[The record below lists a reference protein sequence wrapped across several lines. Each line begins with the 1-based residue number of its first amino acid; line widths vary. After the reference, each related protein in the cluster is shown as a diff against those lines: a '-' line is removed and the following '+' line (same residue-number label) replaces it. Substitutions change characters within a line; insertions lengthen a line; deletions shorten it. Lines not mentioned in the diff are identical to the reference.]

1 MICVKFHVPV
11 AGRQCIDFAG
21 PGIRYAAHASS
32 LPLYQIVCDLLELC
46 ANGHDQTVCGAAPLF
61 PCVIECITKFTA
73 QTGRGSGSPVANKRT
88 VAECGHQCGLSGL
101 RSACK
106 RDAIAGDDRALDGV
120 CFPGGFL
127 KFGALRF
134 DLGPLGTVQKPE
146 AFEQQQNACGHSHC
160 GTEGQKQPEEKTAVH
175 HDTSS
180 SVICD
185 AASSS
190 RLPCRVGI
198 VLHSN
203 RVIAAQEQMKLLPPA
218 PRKGNCTPMR
228 SRLAVENKL
237 TSPANPTAQPAPVP
251 TQLSQPPQRVL
262 SSKLANISKNVPN
275 RARRRQIQPPLF
287 ASVAKIKSESATGV
301 LTR

>member
-46 ANGHDQTVCGAAPLF
+46 ANGHDQTVCCAAPLF

-106 RDAIAGDDRALDGV
+106 RDPIAGDDRALDGV

-134 DLGPLGTVQKPE
+134 DLGPLGAVQQPQT
-146 AFEQQQNACGHSHC
+146 FEQQQNGPGHPNC
-160 GTEGQKQPEEKTAVH
+160 RREGQKQPEK
-175 HDTSS
+175 
-180 SVICD
+180 
-185 AASSS
+185 
-190 RLPCRVGI
+190 
-198 VLHSN
+198 
-203 RVIAAQEQMKLLPPA
+203 
-218 PRKGNCTPMR
+218 
-228 SRLAVENKL
+228 
-237 TSPANPTAQPAPVP
+237 
-251 TQLSQPPQRVL
+251 
-262 SSKLANISKNVPN
+262 
-275 RARRRQIQPPLF
+275 
-287 ASVAKIKSESATGV
+287 
-301 LTR
+301 